1 MTSFIFS
8 ARLSRAIFSRIKIVP
23 ISIKTDSVVKIKVNG
38 RKCEEGRKKNHGY
51 ELGTVNLKHGK
62 MGRSIV
68 LSGFDIIRLGC
79 TSNDG
84 YVLRWYR

>member
-1 MTSFIFS
+1 MGENVEVEE
-8 ARLSRAIFSRIKIVP
+8 KI
-23 ISIKTDSVVKIKVNG
+23 
-38 RKCEEGRKKNHGY
+38 HGY
-51 ELGTVNLKHGK
+51 ELGTVNLKYGK

-68 LSGFDIIRLGC
+68 LPGFDIIRLGC